1 MKRLVLLITA
11 ALMAMLILVP
21 TAFAQTTTVRGGGTT
36 APLVPSGGITPEI
49 VLPAAALL
57 IGSGILGY
65 AVLRRR

>member
-11 ALMAMLILVP
+11 ALVAMPILVP
-21 TAFAQTTTVRGGGTT
+21 TAFAQTTVRGGGTT
-36 APLVPSGGITPEI
+36 APLVPSGGIGPEI